1 MGKKKANIASD
12 EESGEMDMSPMID
25 MVFLLLIFF
34 VVNATAITVK
44 KDKNIQMP
52 TATSSGEVKS
62 ANGCIV
68 VNVYGEGEGKR
79 PDGMSNDVRW
89 ASDVSAPLN
98 SPDELKEYIKNL
110 AERFKDKQD
119 FETRLYLRGD
129 QKALF
134 KGSREVIRV
143 AAECGVTKVV
153 CPPRTPPPQA
163 GKTNHHASWPDTR
176 NWNRLRMKIP
186 SWISRP

>member
-1 MGKKKANIASD
+1 MGKKKANVAP
-12 EESGEMDMSPMID
+12 EEENGEMDMSPMID

-52 TATSSGEVKS
+52 TASSSGEVKS

-68 VNVYGEGEGKR
+68 EGAGKR
-79 PDGMSNDVRW
+79 PPGVDPSVLW
-89 ASDVSAPLN
+89 SSDVGTPLN
-98 SPDELKEYIKNL
+98 SSDELKEYIKNL
-110 AERFKDKQD
+110 VERFKDRQD

-129 QKALF
+129 QQALF

-143 AAECGVTKVV
+143 AAECGVIKVIFAV
-153 CPPRTPPPQA
+153 LPAKNSSTA
-163 GKTNHHASWPDTR
+163 NKAE
-176 NWNRLRMKIP
+176 
-186 SWISRP
+186 